1 MAKSNRPEAWH
12 DSYKAIFGRYGCI
25 RLTLEQVSVCMG
37 IPARY
42 VRKRY
47 PEGWSNMA
55 GRKAPAAATP
65 SGWIPCW
72 IRNLVLTEEETL
84 WKLKKAV
91 IFSGVLPRRAG

>member
-25 RLTLEQVSVCMG
+25 RLTIEQVSVCMG

-47 PEGWSNMA
+47 PDGWANTA
-55 GRKAPAAATP
+55 GEDGRGRNNT
-65 SGWIPCW
+65 
-72 IRNLVLTEEETL
+72 IRLDTL
-84 WKLKKAV
+84 LDQEYKTH
-91 IFSGVLPRRAG
+91 

>member
-12 DSYKAIFGRYGCI
+12 DSYKAIFDKAGCI
-25 RLTLEQVSVCMG
+25 RLTLEQVSVYMG

-55 GRKAPAAATP
+55 GQEG
-65 SGWIPCW
+65 SGRGNT
-72 IRNLVLTEEETL
+72 IRLDTL
-84 WKLKKAV
+84 LDQE
-91 IFSGVLPRRAG
+91 FGTH

>member
-1 MAKSNRPEAWH
+1 MAKSNRNEAWH
-12 DSYKAIFGRYGCI
+12 ESYAAIFGRYGCI

-55 GRKAPAAATP
+55 GQEG
-65 SGWIPCW
+65 SGRGNT
-72 IRNLVLTEEETL
+72 IRLDTL
-84 WKLKKAV
+84 LDQE
-91 IFSGVLPRRAG
+91 FGTY

>member
-1 MAKSNRPEAWH
+1 MARSSRNEAWH
-12 DSYKAIFGRYGCI
+12 ESYAAIFDRYGCI

-55 GRKAPAAATP
+55 GQEG
-65 SGWIPCW
+65 SGRGNT
-72 IRNLVLTEEETL
+72 IRLDTRLDQEFGTY
-84 WKLKKAV
+84 
-91 IFSGVLPRRAG
+91 